1 MTSTLV
7 NILVVVLFGAFAIG
21 SSIFIFAV
29 SAHFFNEI
37 VEAFQSSMLKGIGM
51 LSLCLI
57 GLCAVVF
64 GIHFAI
70 PYVVEFYRQVTG

>member
-1 MTSTLV
+1 MASVFV
-7 NILVVVLFGAFAIG
+7 NVLVVLLTAAFAIA
-21 SSIFIFAV
+21 SIIVIFAV
-29 SAHFFNEI
+29 AGHVFNEI
-37 VEAFQSSMLKGIGM
+37 FEAFQRGMLDGIGM